1 VGFFHLINKNKNKVM
16 NRFAN
21 KSIERYEELISKGIS
36 SDKILE
42 ILLSEFVKKKV
53 RKAKI
58 KNLFNI

>member
-1 VGFFHLINKNKNKVM
+1 M

>member
-1 VGFFHLINKNKNKVM
+1 VGFFHLINKRKQKVM
-16 NRFAN
+16 NRFSN
-21 KSIERYEELISKGIS
+21 KSIERYEELISKKIS
-36 SDKILE
+36 SDKVLE